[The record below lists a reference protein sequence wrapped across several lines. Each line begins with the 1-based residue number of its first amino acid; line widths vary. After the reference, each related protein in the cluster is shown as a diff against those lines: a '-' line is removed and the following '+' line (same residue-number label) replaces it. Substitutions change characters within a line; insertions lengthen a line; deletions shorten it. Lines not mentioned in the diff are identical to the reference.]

1 MVFFNYATMEMAAK
15 IVYYGPGLCGKTT
28 NLQFIYNKT
37 SRKTRGEMVSLA
49 TETDRTLFFD
59 LLPIRLGTV
68 GGFKTRFQLYT
79 VPGQV
84 FYNSTRKLVLKGV
97 DAVVFVAD
105 SQEPMLDANIE
116 SIENLEE
123 NLAEHRLELEAIPW
137 VIQYNK
143 RDLPNILS
151 IDELESELNSFGVPH
166 YESIATTGKGVLE
179 TLKGI
184 SKLTLKYLRRKT
196 GDVQKERE
204 PVAKPTP
211 GTIEVSSSVSS
222 QPENQEAIEDDS
234 QDVEFDVSGGT
245 ETSQV
250 EEVDAQQNSE
260 QELMGSASR
269 AEDFQIKE
277 VAAVGEEGATE
288 EEEEVNEDTAVST
301 VSSNT
306 SVDVSV
312 SYVNAEEA
320 TSRGLGDS
328 KTVVV
333 DSDESSEIYLDSE
346 VIEKMVMKKIII
358 PININKDDKLK
369 NINLNLK
376 LDVECQLIESEAVKV
391 VSSKKTKTSAS
402 ALAQKTLEDFLL
414 GKKK

>member
-28 NLQFIYNKT
+28 NLQYIYKKT
-37 SRKTRGEMVSLA
+37 SQKTRGEMVSLA

-105 SQEPMLDANIE
+105 SQEPMLDANME
-116 SIENLEE
+116 SLENLEE
-123 NLAEHRLELEAIPW
+123 NLAEHRLDLRSIPW

-143 RDLPNILS
+143 RDLPHILS
-151 IDELESELNSFGVPH
+151 IEELESELNQYGIPY
-166 YESIATTGKGVLE
+166 YESVATTGKGVLE

-196 GDVQKERE
+196 GDVSDSRDEDRPK
-204 PVAKPTP
+204 A
-211 GTIEVSSSVSS
+211 VSSSTLTVSS
-222 QPENQEAIEDDS
+222 TSISTSGATSARRAEEEDNA
-234 QDVEFDVSGGT
+234 DVEFDVSGGS
-245 ETSQV
+245 EESAQV
-250 EEVDAQQNSE
+250 EESVDS
-260 QELMGSASR
+260 
-269 AEDFQIKE
+269 
-277 VAAVGEEGATE
+277 E
-288 EEEEVNEDTAVST
+288 EEERVTFETPSRPEDYQIREMAVSREEESPAVT
-301 VSSNT
+301 SSAN
-306 SVDVSV
+306 VDVSV
-312 SYVNAEEA
+312 SYVSAKDADYDGAEDA
-320 TSRGLGDS
+320 DS
-328 KTVVV
+328 ETVT
-333 DSDESSEIYLDSE
+333 ETYIDSE
-346 VIEKMVMKKIII
+346 VIEKVVMKKIVI
-358 PININKDDKLK
+358 PVNINKDDKMK

-376 LDVECQLIESEAVKV
+376 LEVECQIIEGEEKEAVKKPK
-391 VSSKKTKTSAS
+391 STAS

>member
-116 SIENLEE
+116 SLENLEE
-123 NLAEHRLELEAIPW
+123 NLAEHRLDLESVPW

-143 RDLPNILS
+143 RDLPHILT
-151 IDELESELNSFGVPH
+151 IEELEKELNQYGVPY
-166 YESIATTGKGVLE
+166 YESVATIGKGVLE

-196 GDVQKERE
+196 GDVPAE
-204 PVAKPTP
+204 TP
-211 GTIEVSSSVSS
+211 RFQRPSTIAVSSKSS
-222 QPENQEAIEDDS
+222 AVNKEQESEEEDIN
-234 QDVEFDVSGGT
+234 DVEFDVSGGA
-245 ETSQV
+245 
-250 EEVDAQQNSE
+250 EVSE
-260 QELMGSASR
+260 AGE
-269 AEDFQIKE
+269 IE
-277 VAAVGEEGATE
+277 VAAIEAHGADRKKETVKQTADTGSEMPEEQSDDVG
-288 EEEEVNEDTAVST
+288 VS
-301 VSSNT
+301 VSDSQI
-306 SVDVSV
+306 DVSV
-312 SYVNAEEA
+312 TY
-320 TSRGLGDS
+320 TSGEPG
-328 KTVVV
+328 KEYE
-333 DSDESSEIYLDSE
+333 SDEVDGEGETITETYSDGE
-346 VIEKMVMKKIII
+346 VIEKVVTKKIVI
-358 PININKDDKLK
+358 PINISKDEKFK

-376 LDVECQLIESEAVKV
+376 LEVECQVIEGDHRTTASTTTTT
-391 VSSKKTKTSAS
+391 KKTKTSAS